1 MEQTI
6 QLNVIPFKPTV
17 NEITCNFHYIKPENG
32 SYASIYVDNI
42 ATVLE
47 GKVDTSLLSEENKIY
62 TNFTANETDTFQLKI
77 KLSDNPLFALHYYR
91 QIITEYFRTVADVM
105 YKNFTKDVEV
115 WFKSNEQPNAKYS
128 IYYKFTLKVQH
139 ARLTDGPEIVLSFD
153 GKSKVYDTPIGQL
166 SNLDP
171 AKYYKWVIYNKRLH
185 HWKFLDPVIK
195 NDLDN
200 VFLLVNNSI
209 KPKLGITF
217 DTPDFTNRYPKY
229 KSYLEHF
236 YTAYL
241 NTEPFNEILDVT
253 HGFYKPYSDQVSN
266 VSAESKELQYG
277 LSTGTN
283 PKNDFK
289 RGKPFRPI
297 SNNHPVKFFFIY
309 QLDQK
314 STVITPL
321 YKWLVKGYND
331 GKYPFPPME
340 QYISQPLNLD
350 LEANISFDSIENAFE
365 TIRKAVK
372 NYNKDP
378 DTKYMALFV
387 TPIPKSKTKKVIDKL
402 YVQVKELL
410 LLEGISSQVIK
421 SDSILSLGS
430 INQSFNT
437 YLPHIE
443 IAILAKLGGIPWRLN
458 RPTTNELI
466 VGVGAFYSVTHNTR
480 FVGSAICF
488 NNEGIFKGFDCFKSA
503 DNISLAGSIRE
514 AVAKFIAVNYQ
525 ASRLIIHFYKDISK
539 KEVKPIVD
547 TLHALGLKI
556 PVIVITVNKTESSE
570 LLGFDIADQ
579 KNLMPY
585 SGSIVKVGHSEYLL
599 FNNTRYDKTSVPR
612 QKEYHFPIKL
622 SFRCTQKGVID
633 NIEAITPLID
643 QVYQF
648 SRMYWKCTDQQSLPV
663 TVKYPS
669 MVAEIFP
676 HFKIDRPNDYMKEN
690 LWFL

>member
-6 QLNVIPFKPTV
+6 QLNVIPFFPIV
-17 NEITCNFHYIKPENG
+17 GEIVCNFHYNKPTKG
-32 SYASIYVDNI
+32 SYASIYIDNI
-42 ATVLE
+42 STVME
-47 GKVDTSLLSEENKIY
+47 GKIDASMLNENNKLY
-62 TNFTANETDTFQLKI
+62 TNFTSEDPDTIQLKI
-77 KLSDNPLFALHYYR
+77 NLADNPYFALHYYR
-91 QIITEYFRTVADVM
+91 QVITEYFRSVADVM
-105 YKNFTKDVEV
+105 YNNFTKDIQV
-115 WFKSNEQPNAKYS
+115 WFKSVEQSDTKYTT
-128 IYYKFTLKVQH
+128 YFKFTLKVQH

-153 GKSKVYDTPIGQL
+153 GKSKVFNTPIGQL

-185 HWKFLDPVIK
+185 HWKFLDPAIK
-195 NDLDN
+195 NYLDN
-200 VFLLVNNSI
+200 VFLLVNNNI
-209 KPKLGITF
+209 KPELGITF
-217 DTPDFTNRYPKY
+217 DSPGFTNRYPKY
-229 KSYLEHF
+229 KSYLDHF
-236 YTAYL
+236 YTTYL
-241 NTEPFNEILDVT
+241 NTASFNEILDVT
-253 HGFYKPYSDQVSN
+253 HGFFKPHSDQVST
-266 VSAESKELQYG
+266 VLPESKELQYG
-277 LSTGTN
+277 VSTGTN

-297 SNNHPVKFFFIY
+297 SNSHPVKFFFIY

-350 LEANISFDSIENAFE
+350 LEANISFDNVENAFE

-488 NNEGIFKGFDCFKSA
+488 NNEGIFKGFDCFKST
-503 DNISLAGSIRE
+503 DNLSLAGSIRE

-570 LLGFDIADQ
+570 LLGFDIADPQ
-579 KNLMPY
+579 NLMPY

-622 SFRCTQKGVID
+622 SFRSTQEGIID